1 MCMGE
6 WVYMCILNFVS
17 SPHRRLNRRAKL
29 VRIPMRLLLARYY
42 TDRMQCQI
50 QVFKYA
56 CDFRFRYS
64 VHRIQCTRRAIN
76 GICPRQLVSEA
87 ILSRT
92 SLHLVK
98 YSSEELY
105 GEYSYTKRNCNWI
118 LIADPSSF
126 ISF

>member
-1 MCMGE
+1 
-6 WVYMCILNFVS
+6 
-17 SPHRRLNRRAKL
+17 
-29 VRIPMRLLLARYY
+29 MRLLLARYY
-42 TDRMQCQI
+42 TDRGNA
-50 QVFKYA
+50 KY
-56 CDFRFRYS
+56 RYS
-64 VHRIQCTRRAIN
+64 NMRVTFDLGILHRIQCTRRAIN

-98 YSSEELY
+98 YSSKELY
-105 GEYSYTKRNCNWI
+105 REYSYMKRNCNWI